1 MCFTVRRRLNTGKQ
15 EQVTVCC
22 TLSRYCRFISLAEGI
37 LCPGASQ
44 SMQEGLLT
52 TGRLVLGSRP
62 RQASRGLCSAC
73 SETPLPACCKG
84 RWAVLLAHGL
94 AAGRHCAL
102 QGGGRAAWGHRF
114 AGRRIFFSVWEVGLE
129 EEGGVF
135 GRGEGGGAA
144 RGELKLTSAESKL
157 CTPSYL
163 EIKETAL

>member
-22 TLSRYCRFISLAEGI
+22 TLSRYCSFISLAEGV

-73 SETPLPACCKG
+73 SETPLPACCTG
-84 RWAVLLAHGL
+84 RWAVLLVHGL